1 MKVQKRKMKIERK
14 LKYEGHEIN
23 NWSIIS
29 SVNPWHRYHKE
40 ADSFRAS
47 AMRSLTVSLSPTK
60 FKADANKAI
69 MLGVACAI
77 DSEASAVG
85 VMTGAMFAVV
95 PLSVSSHNL
104 RVRHSVVG

>member
-1 MKVQKRKMKIERK
+1 MKVLKRKMKIEMK

-40 ADSFRAS
+40 ADVLRAS

-60 FKADANKAI
+60 FKADASKAI
-69 MLGVACAI
+69 TLGVACSVV
-77 DSEASAVG
+77 SEASTVG
-85 VMTGAMFAVV
+85 VMTGATFAVV
-95 PLSVSSHNL
+95 PSSVSSHNL
-104 RVRHSVVG
+104 RV